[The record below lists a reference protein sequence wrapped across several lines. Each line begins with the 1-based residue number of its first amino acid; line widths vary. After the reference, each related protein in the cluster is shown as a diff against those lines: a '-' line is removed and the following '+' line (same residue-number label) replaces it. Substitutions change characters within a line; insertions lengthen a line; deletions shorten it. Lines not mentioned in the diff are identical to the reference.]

1 MESTTRTSR
10 WAILIAVAL
19 IAGALVGTAHANGNT
34 TEFVL
39 CANQGGNITL
49 SDESGDCAKGQAS
62 LEMASQEDIDLVF
75 AAIQAMAE
83 AAAQD
88 RQDMREAAEAH
99 RQAEMEARE
108 QQIAAAEARIDAQR
122 EAAMAQMAA
131 ALAAANVTIAE
142 VVAVGE
148 ANRANIVQLEAD
160 LVDLQVAVSD
170 IYAVVVTIDTDED
183 GIPDVDD
190 DCPTLPGPAWNSGCP
205 DIE

>member
-108 QQIAAAEARIDAQR
+108 QQIAEAEARINAQR
-122 EAAMAQMAA
+122 EAAMAQMVAA
-131 ALAAANVTIAE
+131 
-142 VVAVGE
+142 
-148 ANRANIVQLEAD
+148 IVQLEAD

-183 GIPDVDD
+183 GVPDIND
-190 DCPTLPGPAWNSGCP
+190 DCPTVFGEPENNGCP
-205 DIE
+205 VIEQVP